1 MLEKADKSQYLLLMV
16 NIQMNSYN
24 SFLQGHF
31 INGTTE
37 RTIIIKIKSKA
48 GGVIERWYKEIAK
61 KGHDGPKLLQ
71 DAYDMIAKY
80 EK

>member
-48 GGVIERWYKEIAK
+48 GKFLSRIQI
-61 KGHDGPKLLQ
+61 
-71 DAYDMIAKY
+71 
-80 EK
+80 